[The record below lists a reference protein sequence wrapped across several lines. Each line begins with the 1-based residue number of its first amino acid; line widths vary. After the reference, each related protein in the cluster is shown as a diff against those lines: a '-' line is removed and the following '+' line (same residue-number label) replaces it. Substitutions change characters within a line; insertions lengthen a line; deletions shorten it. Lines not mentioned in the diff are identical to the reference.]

1 MNRTGYIWPIERVD
15 DAGEPSPSGDYI
27 KVGLRHAGE
36 LSAIWLDLLDAE
48 ALAAGL
54 SALIAGKLPHGK
66 GAPCNTCRKPLGPG
80 DLVYRFGPGG
90 QPALLCEACAPT
102 VAEEDTAIARALVAG
117 ELPPGFDTRAQ
128 AATFRAILRVSHHA
142 QTKRLAPLTEA
153 ATVEFPEPPPTA
165 RETYRGP
172 PDE

>member
-1 MNRTGYIWPIERVD
+1 MNRTAHIWPIERVD
-15 DAGEPSPSGDYI
+15 AHGEPAPSGEYI
-27 KVGLRHAGE
+27 KLGLRYDGPPVA
-36 LSAIWLDLLDAE
+36 LWLDLLDAE

-54 SALIAGKLPHGK
+54 SALIAGKLPSGR
-66 GAPCNTCRKPLGPG
+66 GAPCNGCRKPLGPG

-102 VAEEDTAIARALVAG
+102 VAEEEVAIARALVAG

-128 AATFRAILRVSHHA
+128 AATFRAMLRVSHNA

-172 PDE
+172 GDE